1 MVSND
6 SRSPDSS
13 IAEDETVHF
22 EWDQNGRPSA
32 SIVDA
37 VATVTDSEIS
47 EMPPLHEVVDPD
59 ALNRILDPSVDSA
72 DRDDT
77 RAHVSFQYHGVRVR
91 ADPDVQYAA
100 CGGSARD
107 VQYAACGILG
117 LGCAAFTPRRR
128 TASGDTGGRR
138 TEPA

>member
-13 IAEDETVHF
+13 PAADETVHF

-59 ALNRILDPSVDSA
+59 ALNRILDPNADSA

-77 RAHVSFQYHGVRVR
+77 HAHVAFQYHGVQVR
-91 ADPDVQYAA
+91 ADPD
-100 CGGSARD
+100 GID
-107 VQYAACGILG
+107 VRPVDDADGQ
-117 LGCAAFTPRRR
+117 
-128 TASGDTGGRR
+128 
-138 TEPA
+138 